1 MIRRFLM
8 ILGVALVA
16 PLLVGDEADEYR
28 EAVAERLKP
37 FGKSCLEGQ
46 ECGSAAPM
54 PTEFGVGL
62 SGKGVYD
69 KYCSLCHE
77 TGLNDAPLVASD
89 AWDER
94 IAKGAAVVFAN
105 TKQGFNENKMPAKGN
120 CLDCTDDELRAAID
134 YMVTGDE
141 DGKAFP

>member
-1 MIRRFLM
+1 MVLGIALM
-8 ILGVALVA
+8 A
-16 PLLVGDEADEYR
+16 PLLVGDEAEDSR
-28 EAVAERLKP
+28 EAIAERLKP
-37 FGKSCLEGQ
+37 FGKSCLDGQ
-46 ECGSAAPM
+46 DCGSAAPT

-69 KYCSLCHE
+69 KYCSACHE
-77 TGLNDAPLVASD
+77 TGLNEAPLVASD

-94 IAKGAAVVFAN
+94 IAKGEAVVFAN
-105 TKQGFNENKMPAKGN
+105 TKQGFNELMPAKGN

-141 DGKAFP
+141 EGKAFP

>member
-8 ILGVALVA
+8 ILGLALVA
-16 PLLVGDEADEYR
+16 PLLVGDEAEEYR

-37 FGKSCLEGQ
+37 FGDSCLEGQ
-46 ECGSAAPM
+46 DCGSAAPT

-77 TGLNDAPLVASD
+77 AGLNDAPLVGSD

-105 TKQGFNENKMPAKGN
+105 TKQGFNEVMPAKGN